1 MTLHVRAEPTPN
13 PNAVRLALSA
23 PVLGDRPRSFSD
35 AAGAAAEPWAARL
48 LAIPGVASVF
58 ALRDFLT
65 LTKTAGA
72 SWDAVLPK
80 ALEVVAKDL
89 G

>member
-1 MTLHVRAEPTPN
+1 MPLHVRAEPTPN
-13 PNAVRLALSA
+13 PNAIRLALSA

-35 AAGAAAEPWAARL
+35 PAAPSTEPWAARL

-72 SWDAVLPK
+72 AWEAILPK

-89 G
+89 A